1 MFEDKKQHAPAT
13 ARNRGPLLEV
23 LRRLLPESGALLE
36 VASGSGE
43 HACYFAEALP
53 GWTWQPTDADAAAL
67 DSIEAHRRSAGLSN
81 LLPALGLDV
90 TTEDWPNIEVD
101 AILCV
106 NMIHIAPWRCC
117 EGLLRGASSVLK
129 LAAPLILYG
138 PFKRDGAHTAPSNE
152 AFDLSLR
159 RQNPEWGVR
168 AIEDVAA
175 AGTGLGLRLDGI
187 VDMPSNNFCVVLRRE
202 YPDAV

>member
-43 HACYFAEALP
+43 HACHFAEALP

>member
-43 HACYFAEALP
+43 HACHFAEALP

-67 DSIEAHRRSAGLSN
+67 DSIEAHRRSAGFSN